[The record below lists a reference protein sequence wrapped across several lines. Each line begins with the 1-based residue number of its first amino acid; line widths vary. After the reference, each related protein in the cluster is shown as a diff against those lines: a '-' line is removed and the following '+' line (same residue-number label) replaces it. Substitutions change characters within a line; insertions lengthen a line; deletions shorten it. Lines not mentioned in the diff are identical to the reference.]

1 MPEMGGPSEQDI
13 AILAMM
19 PPDLLTEEEADL
31 MEDENE
37 PEFDTSD
44 PLVFDVNLAQFLD
57 EAKANRLAD
66 NVVEWV
72 AVDQRSRLDWEE
84 REASGIQLLG
94 VTKSTLGGAEFEG
107 ASKSVHPGLAKACI
121 QFQARAMAELWPSGG
136 PCKAIVLGATSPERE
151 QQAERVSNFLNYQ
164 YEYQMPGAFEEHDSM
179 LFRLPLSGSCFKKI
193 YYDPLEETNVSR
205 FVESSDFYVPYAA
218 SDLRSAPRFT
228 HKLRVV
234 RNDLRKL
241 IAEGYYLDA
250 VDNAPLEESLDH
262 ERIDETIDDAEGRI
276 PEESRAEHEAEYD
289 QRDVLLEC
297 YCYLDLRD
305 YDYEDPLASDG
316 YGDPYVVTVHKD
328 DRALLSI
335 RRNWQEDDEKKR
347 RRLFFTHYKF
357 LPGLGFYGFGF
368 LHLAGGLSSAQTGAL
383 RSLMDAA
390 ALSNLKGGW
399 RSSDLRIKKG
409 EERIRMGEWIPVEA
423 SAEEVAK
430 GFYTP
435 PYSEPSKT
443 LFELLGWM
451 DKSLDSLVSTTESMV
466 GEENQSVPVGTTLA
480 RIEQG
485 LKVFSG
491 IHRRCHAAQK
501 QEFGILASLNA
512 DYLPP
517 EYPYDLPGESRTI
530 MATDFDERVD
540 VIPVSDPNTVT
551 NSQRIARAQGVWE
564 LSAAAPDLINRRQA
578 LKVLLEALRI
588 EEIDQ
593 ILPDPGETP
602 RRDPVSEGAAMMRG
616 EPVMAAPDQDHAAH
630 LAVHAAWWATVPPE
644 RQQVMAPIY
653 MAHDGEH
660 RAELYKLQMQQAM
673 GMPLPQGPVD
683 PLQDAQISQQAALAI
698 QQGPIGM
705 PVGQPDPSQMAAQA
719 QDAKVA
725 HEIQLKDAM
734 GQAEIQRADRKA
746 QADIQREMAADIAK
760 SLMEGS
766 RMSDATDKLSGRPPP
781 VQNQANQFMRGP
793 LG

>member
-1 MPEMGGPSEQDI
+1 MALSEQDM
-13 AILAMM
+13 AALSLM
-19 PPDLLTEEEADL
+19 PPDLMTEEEAEMMAVGGPDYAT
-31 MEDENE
+31 D
-37 PEFDTSD
+37 D
-44 PLVFDVNLAQFLD
+44 PLSFDVNLGQYLEQSAMD
-57 EAKANRLAD
+57 RLAD
-66 NVVEWV
+66 NIVQWV
-72 AVDQRSRLDWEE
+72 ATDQRSRLDWEE
-84 REASGIQLLG
+84 RESQGIQLLG
-94 VTKSTLGGAEFEG
+94 VTKATLGGAEFEG

-136 PCKAIVLGATSPERE
+136 PCKAIVMGDTTPERE
-151 QQAERVSNFLNYQ
+151 QQAERVSSFLNFQ
-164 YEYQMPGAFEEHDSM
+164 YEYQMPGAFEEHDSL

-193 YYDPLEETNVSR
+193 YYDPLEGGCVSR

-218 SDLRSAPRFT
+218 TDLRSAPRFT
-228 HKLRVV
+228 HKVRLV

-241 IAEGYYLDA
+241 IAEGVYLDA
-250 VDNAPLEESLDH
+250 IEDAPVSESLDH
-262 ERIDETIDDAEGRI
+262 ERMDEVIDDAEGRS
-276 PEESRAEHEAEYD
+276 PEESFAEHEAEYD
-289 QRDVLLEC
+289 QRDALLEC
-297 YCYLDLRD
+297 YCYLDLND
-305 YDYEDPLASDG
+305 YGYTDPLASEG
-316 YGDPYVVTVHKD
+316 FGDPYIVTVHRD
-328 DRALLSI
+328 ESALLSI
-335 RRNWQEDDEKKR
+335 RRNWAEDDARKR

-368 LHLAGGLSSAQTGAL
+368 LHLAGGLSGAQTGAL
-383 RSLMDAA
+383 RSLLDAA
-390 ALSNLKGGW
+390 ALANLKGGW

-409 EERIRMGEWIPVEA
+409 EERLRMGEWIPVEA

-435 PYSEPSKT
+435 PYGEPSKT

-451 DKSLDSLVSTTESMV
+451 DNALDSLVSTTESMV
-466 GEENQSVPVGTTLA
+466 GEENQAVPVGTTLA

-501 QEFGILASLNA
+501 SEFAILAGLNA

-517 EYPYDLPGESRTI
+517 EYPYEIPGESRSI
-530 MATDFDERVD
+530 MAQDFDERVD

-564 LSAAAPDLINRRQA
+564 LAGVAPDLINRYQA
-578 LKVLLEALRI
+578 LKGLLEALHI

-593 ILPDPGETP
+593 VLPPPQETP

-616 EPVMAAPDQDHAAH
+616 EPVTVVPDQDHAAH
-630 LAVHAAWWATVPPE
+630 IAVHAAWWATVPPE
-644 RQQVMAPIY
+644 RQEPLAPIY

-673 GMPLPQGPVD
+673 GLPLPEGAAD
-683 PLQDAQISQQAALAI
+683 PMADAQISQQAALAI

-705 PVGQPDPSQMAAQA
+705 AMGQPDPTQMAMQQKQQMAAQ
-719 QDAKVA
+719 DV
-725 HEIQLKDAM
+725 QLKDAM
-734 GQAEIQRADRKA
+734 GQAEIERADRKA
-746 QADIQREMAADIAK
+746 EADIQREMAAEIAK
-760 SLMEGS
+760 DLMEGA
-766 RMSDATDKLSGRPPP
+766 RMSQATDKLSGRPAP
-781 VQNQANQFMRGP
+781 VQNQANQFMRSP